1 MAVIMNRYAKYVT
14 KKVAWYSLTLFI
26 AILLNFL
33 LPRLIDGNPV
43 DALVAHM
50 AKGIKNTDVLKRM
63 YEEYYRNF
71 GLDKPLWQQFI
82 IYAGNVFKGDLG
94 VSFGLFPRTVN
105 SILASAVPWTIA
117 LQLPAILCGWLVGN
131 VLGAYAAY
139 KKGLFDKLIFPV
151 ALFVSSFPF
160 FILSIVLLYVFAV
173 ELDWFPIGGGYDIQL
188 TPSLSPEF
196 ILSVVKHH
204 TLPFLSIMLVTI
216 GGQGI
221 GMREMALYELNSD
234 YVNFAKLM
242 GIRERKIIGYVF
254 RNSMLPQITGLAL
267 SIGTMISGAL
277 ITEIVFN
284 YPGIGTWLF
293 SAIRRLD
300 YPLISGCTLIITMA
314 VLLANFLID
323 LVYGVIDPRI
333 KADQMEEES

>member
-1 MAVIMNRYAKYVT
+1 MNRYTKYVL
-14 KKVAWYSLTLFI
+14 KKFGWYFLTLII

-33 LPRLIDGNPV
+33 LPRLIHGNPV
-43 DALVAHM
+43 DAMISHL
-50 AKGIKNTDVLKRM
+50 AKGIKNTDTLKRI
-63 YEEYYRNF
+63 YEEYYRQF
-71 GLDKPLWQQFI
+71 GLDKPLWQQFF
-82 IYAGNVFKGDLG
+82 IYVGNLLHGDFG

-105 SILASAVPWTIA
+105 NILASAIPWTLA
-117 LQLPAILCGWLVGN
+117 LQLPAILCGWAIGN
-131 VLGAYAAY
+131 VLGAFAAY
-139 KKGLFDKLIFPV
+139 KKGIFDKIIFPV
-151 ALFVSSFPF
+151 ALFVSSLPF

-173 ELDWFPIGGGYDIQL
+173 KLDWFPIGGGYNVQL
-188 TPSLSPEF
+188 NPAFTPEF
-196 ILSVVKHH
+196 IFSVIQHH
-204 TLPFLSIMLVTI
+204 MLPFLSITLVTI

-267 SIGTMISGAL
+267 SLGTMIAGAL

-300 YPLISGCTLIITMA
+300 YPLISGCTLVITIA

-323 LVYGVIDPRI
+323 LLYGVIDPRI
-333 KADQMEEES
+333 KAAQMEEE